1 MNRIYRVV
9 FNAKLGLWQVAS
21 ESCKARK
28 KSGGRKAT
36 LVAATAAAAFVS
48 VNALAQGTITATGS
62 VSPTPPVGAA
72 SWDTALAIDVGS
84 STTGLLELKGGATV
98 NVTGVQSVTVGKSAG
113 GNGKIVVDGAGS
125 VFNLRTLIRLGFND
139 GKGVVE
145 VTNGGA
151 FNAQRFFINESGTG
165 SRLLVSGAG
174 STVQLSGELKMMG
187 SNPGD
192 AGEVIIEG
200 GGSVAAKNV
209 RIVGGAGAQA
219 RLEAKGAGSQLTV
232 TDGITMEGEVPPSH
246 EAILLVQDGAK
257 VQANDIKMVGSAA
270 ADYTAAIYVGAESLD
285 AADAVAAGELA
296 VGSIDFGLIK
306 KGQLNLNHTDTDYS
320 LTSALISSG
329 TGDHQLNQIS
339 GHTTLSGD
347 SSGFKGKT
355 TVSGGTLVVQNKLGG
370 AAEVTGGTLQYGAA
384 GVGETSNLSS
394 LTVSGANSA
403 LLIKGTAALEV
414 AGQVAISNNAK
425 LEMDVVPSAATVVQA
440 DSFTIGAGTVL
451 DISGITNV
459 SQLGTDL
466 VLFNTTSG
474 IQNDFASVIVHG
486 YQPQAEDYL
495 ALNTRKSDDG
505 KQYVAKKGLSWTAN
519 NNLANGVFTLNAGT
533 SFDADEDLKDEKANA
548 ATGWDGKTLTKKGEG
563 TLTLSGNNS
572 YTGDTIVEGGVLQIS
587 KDSNLGDANSVLRL
601 TGQNTTLATTADFTS
616 NREIDLQQDA
626 TLSVAS
632 GKTVDWAGDLKS
644 TGTTLNKTGA
654 GTLVLSGA
662 NNGVISHNIAE
673 GRLQISSAANLG
685 TGTDAINLSG
695 GTLATSGAHVNIA
708 REILLS
714 KTSTIEAGEPYDF
727 TLTGKV
733 SGPGDL
739 VKTGEGRLL
748 LENTANAYANTRV
761 MAGKLNGNAVSIKG
775 NIHLNAATAAVEF
788 AQDTNAT
795 FAGNITGSGEVY
807 KYGTGDLTLSADN
820 TSFTGELY
828 AREGKLIVLASGGDR
843 VFVDDGDAILQFGDG
858 VNGGAS
864 TITDH
869 VSVWYEGTL
878 AIYGPATLSV
888 GNSVDLERGT
898 TLDVEVSSKGPVLT
912 ADTVELQ
919 GGKLV
924 LRSVPLKENE
934 ERVVIR
940 TTNGITGDFGEV
952 SAAAGEGVSPV
963 DYLTVSGYKSQS
975 GKEYLA
981 KYGLSWLATGAQAH
995 GTFTLVDATDT
1006 YNVVSVL
1013 GNKTANTNWD
1023 GRTLTKKGA
1032 GTLTLSAAN
1041 TYSGNTIVEGGTVS
1055 ISQNNN
1061 LGTGA
1066 GTLVLKGGDLA
1077 TTASFNLTRKVD
1089 LQKTGAMNVATAT
1102 TLDVKGTVG
1111 GAGGLTKAG
1120 EGKLVLSGT
1129 NTYAGGTQLAAGEL
1143 VIAKNEN
1150 LGNAN
1155 GAVQIVGQ
1163 DTTLSTTGSFA
1174 TQRELDLQEDATVSV
1189 AANTSVE
1196 WNGTVKGTGTTLNK
1210 EGEGTL
1216 VLGGTNGAIS
1226 HNIAEGK
1233 LQVSSDA
1240 NLGTGTDAIT
1250 LSGGKLAASASFATA
1265 KDINVSQG
1273 SGIEVINSAD
1283 TLALSGKVSGTA
1295 DLVKTGAGVLELQN
1309 AANAYANTDVRAGT
1323 VKGTAETIKGNVKTV
1338 ANATVEFAQ
1347 VSNATF
1353 NGVISGNGRLTKL
1366 GTGEL
1371 TLGAQNNGF
1380 SGVMDVLSGK
1390 LVVLEATTAGEAQVY
1405 GGSTLQYGNGTEG
1418 GLSTVASQLS
1428 VNDAGSTLAIY
1439 GPATLKV
1446 NGIAMFADDTKLDIS
1461 LGSNGAALTADQML
1475 MAGNVS
1481 LNLSGLSSLA
1491 MNQEVVII
1499 DTTTGITG
1507 DFASV
1512 TVDGSSTVDYL
1523 TVGARK
1529 SIDEKQ
1535 YLAKYGLS
1543 WLAKGSNAHGT
1554 FTLANASNTFN
1565 VTENLTD
1572 EAANA
1577 ATGWD
1582 GKTLTKKGDGTLTLS
1597 GTNSYTG
1604 NTIVEGGT
1612 VSVSR
1617 DDNLGA
1623 LASNLVLNGGGLA
1636 VTDSFTSAR
1645 KVDLQQTGAVDVA
1658 ADKTL
1663 GLNGTIEGAG
1673 GLTKAG
1679 TGKLVLGGTNT
1690 YAGDTVL
1697 EGGELEIAK
1706 DENLGDASG
1715 AVQIAGQGTTLSTT
1729 GSFTTQRELDLQE
1742 DATVSIAAATS
1753 VDWSGD
1759 VKGAG
1764 TTLLK
1769 KGAGTLALGGTNGA
1783 ISHNIAEGTL
1793 EVASVANLG
1802 TGTDAITL
1810 SGGTLAT
1817 TASFTN
1823 ARDLEVSKTSGIDVA
1838 SGTELAVSGKVSG
1851 AGDLV
1856 KKGTGTLHLQNSGNA
1871 YGNTEVQ
1878 AGLLKGEA
1886 AAIKGNLKND
1896 GAVEFA
1902 QATNATF
1909 TGAISGTGSLE
1920 KTGAGELTLSAQN
1933 TGFTGHTKVSEGKLV
1948 VLGTAGS
1955 SAEVTGGALE
1965 YGNGTTNAANSL
1977 QGDLDVSGAGSAL
1990 GVMGP
1995 ATLAV
2000 AGDVNMANN
2009 TSLSLGAMDNGAVLT
2024 AKSVQLGSD
2033 VNFMLNGV
2041 SQAGEQEVLVIDTTN
2056 GINGDFASVNVGG
2069 ASGVVDYLT
2078 VGTRKSADSKQFFAK
2093 YGLSWL
2099 ANNNNAHGTFTLAT
2113 AAEQFLVG
2121 TDLSDQTANPLT
2133 GWDGKT
2139 LTKAGAGTLVLS
2151 GNNSYT
2157 GDTLVQGGVLA
2168 ISSDKNLGAAS
2179 SNLVMNG
2186 GGLATTA
2193 SFNSGRHMDLQQ
2205 TAAVNVAADTKVDW
2219 QGSIDGAGGLTKAG
2233 AGTLVLSGASN
2244 YAGVT
2249 TIAGGTLQIDS
2260 DARLGTA
2267 PNMVFDGG
2275 GLATTASFNSGREI
2289 ALNKTGFVDVA
2300 ASTELG
2306 LQGDIS
2312 GAGGLIK
2319 VGTGTLTL
2327 AGTNSYA
2334 GDTTL
2339 GGGITQISSAA
2350 NLGANSGAVVF
2361 EGGSL
2366 AATASLNST
2375 HDFTLNKTGNVAVAA
2390 GATMGVDGA
2399 VTGKGD
2405 LLKTGQGT
2413 LALSNTAN
2421 AYGNTLVQEGTL
2433 VAQAGSVSGH
2443 IANAGT
2449 VVLDQAADA
2458 TFANDIQALNN
2469 QKGTMVKKG
2478 QGTLTL
2484 AGQSALDWNVE
2495 AGQLATAAERFA
2507 GNANIASGATLAL
2520 NQAAD
2525 AAYAGQLAGTG
2536 ELRKQGAGMLQVTG
2550 DSSAFNGQVNVDS
2563 GVLAVNGK
2571 LGAKQA
2577 LIADGA
2583 TLAGNGTIGSGNGAT
2598 VTIAKGGVL
2607 SPGNSIDKLT
2617 VDGDLV
2623 FQSGSRF
2630 DVEVDPVGTAS
2641 DLVHVTGNATLSGG
2655 VAHIGETGNYQL
2667 NAAYTILTADGSVN
2681 GTFDSVKS
2689 NFAFLNPELKYNYS
2703 DSEVQLIL
2711 KRNGTTFDARGR
2723 TPNQRATARG
2733 IESMGSTSTHGV
2745 YTAIAKL
2752 PDDSAVIE
2760 RSLDA
2765 LSGEIYA
2772 STKTALIDD
2781 SRFVRDAAT
2790 DRMRSAFGGAGS
2802 SGSAVMADRK
2812 VAQANSTGTAAWA
2825 QTFGNWGDTDSDGNA
2840 HKLKRRTY
2848 GFLVGADTPLGDGAF
2863 RVGALAGYSYT
2874 KADANDVSST
2884 NKSDNYHVGLYGGG
2898 QWEALGVRMG
2908 VAHTWHE
2915 MRATRSVSIPG
2926 FSDDLKSSPK
2936 ARTTQ
2941 IFADVGY
2948 NIEAGSVQL
2957 EPFAN
2962 LAYVNLHSSS
2972 FNERGGDAALKV
2984 KSDNTNISYMTLG
2997 SRFSTEMD
3005 VGSTT
3010 VMANASLGWRHVLGG
3025 VTPES
3030 THRFSAG
3037 NAFTVYGV
3045 PLSRDSAVLEAG
3057 VGVKLSRSV
3066 TLGVSYQGQ
3075 LGSDGNDHGVRAN
3088 LGIEF

>member
-1 MNRIYRVV
+1 
-9 FNAKLGLWQVAS
+9 
-21 ESCKARK
+21 
-28 KSGGRKAT
+28 
-36 LVAATAAAAFVS
+36 
-48 VNALAQGTITATGS
+48 
-62 VSPTPPVGAA
+62 
-72 SWDTALAIDVGS
+72 
-84 STTGLLELKGGATV
+84 
-98 NVTGVQSVTVGKSAG
+98 
-113 GNGKIVVDGAGS
+113 
-125 VFNLRTLIRLGFND
+125 
-139 GKGVVE
+139 
-145 VTNGGA
+145 
-151 FNAQRFFINESGTG
+151 
-165 SRLLVSGAG
+165 
-174 STVQLSGELKMMG
+174 
-187 SNPGD
+187 
-192 AGEVIIEG
+192 
-200 GGSVAAKNV
+200 
-209 RIVGGAGAQA
+209 
-219 RLEAKGAGSQLTV
+219 
-232 TDGITMEGEVPPSH
+232 
-246 EAILLVQDGAK
+246 
-257 VQANDIKMVGSAA
+257 
-270 ADYTAAIYVGAESLD
+270 
-285 AADAVAAGELA
+285 
-296 VGSIDFGLIK
+296 
-306 KGQLNLNHTDTDYS
+306 
-320 LTSALISSG
+320 
-329 TGDHQLNQIS
+329 
-339 GHTTLSGD
+339 
-347 SSGFKGKT
+347 
-355 TVSGGTLVVQNKLGG
+355 
-370 AAEVTGGTLQYGAA
+370 
-384 GVGETSNLSS
+384 
-394 LTVSGANSA
+394 
-403 LLIKGTAALEV
+403 
-414 AGQVAISNNAK
+414 
-425 LEMDVVPSAATVVQA
+425 
-440 DSFTIGAGTVL
+440 
-451 DISGITNV
+451 
-459 SQLGTDL
+459 
-466 VLFNTTSG
+466 
-474 IQNDFASVIVHG
+474 
-486 YQPQAEDYL
+486 
-495 ALNTRKSDDG
+495 
-505 KQYVAKKGLSWTAN
+505 
-519 NNLANGVFTLNAGT
+519 
-533 SFDADEDLKDEKANA
+533 
-548 ATGWDGKTLTKKGEG
+548 
-563 TLTLSGNNS
+563 
-572 YTGDTIVEGGVLQIS
+572 
-587 KDSNLGDANSVLRL
+587 
-601 TGQNTTLATTADFTS
+601 
-616 NREIDLQQDA
+616 
-626 TLSVAS
+626 
-632 GKTVDWAGDLKS
+632 
-644 TGTTLNKTGA
+644 
-654 GTLVLSGA
+654 
-662 NNGVISHNIAE
+662 
-673 GRLQISSAANLG
+673 
-685 TGTDAINLSG
+685 
-695 GTLATSGAHVNIA
+695 
-708 REILLS
+708 
-714 KTSTIEAGEPYDF
+714 
-727 TLTGKV
+727 
-733 SGPGDL
+733 
-739 VKTGEGRLL
+739 
-748 LENTANAYANTRV
+748 
-761 MAGKLNGNAVSIKG
+761 
-775 NIHLNAATAAVEF
+775 
-788 AQDTNAT
+788 
-795 FAGNITGSGEVY
+795 
-807 KYGTGDLTLSADN
+807 
-820 TSFTGELY
+820 
-828 AREGKLIVLASGGDR
+828 
-843 VFVDDGDAILQFGDG
+843 
-858 VNGGAS
+858 
-864 TITDH
+864 
-869 VSVWYEGTL
+869 
-878 AIYGPATLSV
+878 
-888 GNSVDLERGT
+888 
-898 TLDVEVSSKGPVLT
+898 
-912 ADTVELQ
+912 
-919 GGKLV
+919 
-924 LRSVPLKENE
+924 
-934 ERVVIR
+934 
-940 TTNGITGDFGEV
+940 
-952 SAAAGEGVSPV
+952 
-963 DYLTVSGYKSQS
+963 
-975 GKEYLA
+975 
-981 KYGLSWLATGAQAH
+981 
-995 GTFTLVDATDT
+995 
-1006 YNVVSVL
+1006 
-1013 GNKTANTNWD
+1013 
-1023 GRTLTKKGA
+1023 
-1032 GTLTLSAAN
+1032 
-1041 TYSGNTIVEGGTVS
+1041 
-1055 ISQNNN
+1055 
-1061 LGTGA
+1061 
-1066 GTLVLKGGDLA
+1066 
-1077 TTASFNLTRKVD
+1077 
-1089 LQKTGAMNVATAT
+1089 
-1102 TLDVKGTVG
+1102 
-1111 GAGGLTKAG
+1111 
-1120 EGKLVLSGT
+1120 
-1129 NTYAGGTQLAAGEL
+1129 
-1143 VIAKNEN
+1143 
-1150 LGNAN
+1150 
-1155 GAVQIVGQ
+1155 AVQIAGQ
-1163 DTTLSTTGSFA
+1163 GTTLSTTGSFA

-1189 AANTSVE
+1189 AA
-1196 WNGTVKGTGTTLNK
+1196 
-1210 EGEGTL
+1210 
-1216 VLGGTNGAIS
+1216 
-1226 HNIAEGK
+1226 
-1233 LQVSSDA
+1233 
-1240 NLGTGTDAIT
+1240 
-1250 LSGGKLAASASFATA
+1250 
-1265 KDINVSQG
+1265 
-1273 SGIEVINSAD
+1273 
-1283 TLALSGKVSGTA
+1283 
-1295 DLVKTGAGVLELQN
+1295 
-1309 AANAYANTDVRAGT
+1309 
-1323 VKGTAETIKGNVKTV
+1323 
-1338 ANATVEFAQ
+1338 
-1347 VSNATF
+1347 
-1353 NGVISGNGRLTKL
+1353 
-1366 GTGEL
+1366 
-1371 TLGAQNNGF
+1371 
-1380 SGVMDVLSGK
+1380 
-1390 LVVLEATTAGEAQVY
+1390 
-1405 GGSTLQYGNGTEG
+1405 
-1418 GLSTVASQLS
+1418 
-1428 VNDAGSTLAIY
+1428 
-1439 GPATLKV
+1439 
-1446 NGIAMFADDTKLDIS
+1446 AM
-1461 LGSNGAALTADQML
+1461 
-1475 MAGNVS
+1475 
-1481 LNLSGLSSLA
+1481 
-1491 MNQEVVII
+1491 
-1499 DTTTGITG
+1499 
-1507 DFASV
+1507 
-1512 TVDGSSTVDYL
+1512 
-1523 TVGARK
+1523 
-1529 SIDEKQ
+1529 
-1535 YLAKYGLS
+1535 
-1543 WLAKGSNAHGT
+1543 
-1554 FTLANASNTFN
+1554 
-1565 VTENLTD
+1565 
-1572 EAANA
+1572 
-1577 ATGWD
+1577 
-1582 GKTLTKKGDGTLTLS
+1582 
-1597 GTNSYTG
+1597 
-1604 NTIVEGGT
+1604 
-1612 VSVSR
+1612 
-1617 DDNLGA
+1617 
-1623 LASNLVLNGGGLA
+1623 
-1636 VTDSFTSAR
+1636 
-1645 KVDLQQTGAVDVA
+1645 
-1658 ADKTL
+1658 
-1663 GLNGTIEGAG
+1663 
-1673 GLTKAG
+1673 
-1679 TGKLVLGGTNT
+1679 
-1690 YAGDTVL
+1690 
-1697 EGGELEIAK
+1697 
-1706 DENLGDASG
+1706 
-1715 AVQIAGQGTTLSTT
+1715 
-1729 GSFTTQRELDLQE
+1729 
-1742 DATVSIAAATS
+1742 S
-1753 VDWSGD
+1753 VDWKGD
-1759 VKGAG
+1759 VKGSG

-1783 ISHNIAEGTL
+1783 ISHDIAEGTL
-1793 EVASVANLG
+1793 QVASAANLG

-1823 ARDLEVSKTSGIDVA
+1823 ARDLQVSKTSGVDVA
-1838 SGTELAVSGKVSG
+1838 GGTELAVSGKVSG

-1856 KKGTGTLHLQNSGNA
+1856 KKGAGTLHLQNSGNA

-1977 QGDLDVSGAGSAL
+1977 QGDLNVSGANSAL

-1995 ATLAV
+1995 ATLTV
-2000 AGDVNMANN
+2000 AGDVNMAND

-2121 TDLSDQTANPLT
+2121 TDLSDQTANPQT

-2157 GDTLVQGGVLA
+2157 GDTLVQGGVLS

-2219 QGSIDGAGGLTKAG
+2219 QGIIDGAGGLTKAG
-2233 AGTLVLSGASN
+2233 AGTLVLSGANN

-2366 AATASLNST
+2366 AATASLNT
-2375 HDFTLNKTGNVAVAA
+2375 AHDFTLNKTGSVAVAA

-2458 TFANDIQALNN
+2458 TFANDILALNN
-2469 QKGTMVKKG
+2469 QKGSMVKKG

-2583 TLAGNGTIGSGNGAT
+2583 TLAGTGTIGSGNGAT

-2607 SPGNSIDKLT
+2607 SPGNSIGKLT
-2617 VDGDLV
+2617 VDGDLL

-2711 KRNGTTFDARGR
+2711 KRNGDTFDSRGR

-2733 IESMGSTSTHGV
+2733 IDSMGSTSTHSV

-2752 PDDSAVIE
+2752 PNDSALIE

-2802 SGSAVMADRK
+2802 SGSAVMADKK
-2812 VAQANSTGTAAWA
+2812 VAQANATGTAAWM
-2825 QTFGNWGDTDSDGNA
+2825 QTYGNWGDTDSDGNA

-2898 QWEALGVRMG
+2898 QWDNLGVRMG
-2908 VAHTWHE
+2908 VAHTWHD

-2948 NIEAGSVQL
+2948 NIDAGSVQL

-3005 VGSTT
+3005 VGATT
-3010 VMANASLGWRHVLGG
+3010 VMANASLGWRHTLGG

-3057 VGVKLSRSV
+3057 LGLKLSRSV